1 MPIVLCR
8 VDDRLVHGQ
17 VAAALVEAVEQ
28 ISGITGALTP
38 VSNTDCDRGSLEQKI
53 EAAIDDHPAVIFV
66 DLASGS
72 CLFAALHRLKV
83 HPDVRVVTGVNLAM
97 LLDFVF
103 HRDQTAEAAAG
114 RAREVGERAIR
125 VPA

>member
-1 MPIVLCR
+1 MNERLTGIVAGHGRLAEA
-8 VDDRLVHGQ
+8 LVH
-17 VAAALVEAVEQ
+17 AVEE
-28 ISGITGALTP
+28 ISGISGALTP
-38 VSNTDCDRGSLEQKI
+38 VSNADCDRGSLEQKI
-53 EAAIDDHPAVIFV
+53 ETAIDGHPAVIFV

-103 HRDQTAEAAAG
+103 HREQSAETAAA

>member
-1 MPIVLCR
+1 MSERLTGIVAG
-8 VDDRLVHGQ
+8 HGQ
-17 VAAALVEAVEQ
+17 VAAALVHAVQE
-28 ISGITGALTP
+28 ISGIADALTA
-38 VSNTDCDRGSLEQKI
+38 VSNTDCDRGTLEQKI
-53 EAAIDDHPAVIFV
+53 EAAIDGHPAVIFV

-97 LLDFVF
+97 LLDFVY
-103 HRDQTAEAAAG
+103 HREQSPHAAAE

>member
-1 MPIVLCR
+1 MSEQLSGV
-8 VDDRLVHGQ
+8 VAGHGQ
-17 VAAALVEAVEQ
+17 VAAALVHAVEE
-28 ISGITGALTP
+28 ITGIAGVLTP
-38 VSNTDCDRGSLEQKI
+38 VSNADCDRGSLEQKI
-53 EAAIDDHPAVIFV
+53 ESAIDGHPAVIFV

-83 HPDVRVVTGVNLAM
+83 HPDVRVGTGVNLAM

-103 HRDQTAEAAAG
+103 HREQTAEAAAA
-114 RAREVGERAIR
+114 RARSVGEQAIR

>member
-1 MPIVLCR
+1 MSEPLSGV
-8 VDDRLVHGQ
+8 VAGHGKVAEALVH
-17 VAAALVEAVEQ
+17 AVEE
-28 ISGITGALTP
+28 ISGVSGVLTP
-38 VSNTDCDRGSLEQKI
+38 VSNADCDRGSLEQRI
-53 EAAIDDHPAVIFV
+53 EQAIDGHPAVIFV

-103 HRDQTAEAAAG
+103 HRDQTAEAAAA
-114 RAREVGERAIR
+114 RAREVGEHAIR

>member
-1 MPIVLCR
+1 MSEPLGGIVAG
-8 VDDRLVHGQ
+8 HGD
-17 VAAALVEAVEQ
+17 VAAALVRAVEQ
-28 ISGITGALTP
+28 ISGVTGVLTP
-38 VSNTDCDRGSLEQKI
+38 VSNTDCDRGTLEAKI
-53 EAAIDDHPAVIFV
+53 ESAINDHPAVIFV

-72 CLFAALHRLKV
+72 CLFAALHRIKV

-103 HRDQTAEAAAG
+103 HRELTAEAAAM

-125 VPA
+125 TPA

>member
-1 MPIVLCR
+1 MSEPLSGIVAGHGE
-8 VDDRLVHGQ
+8 VATALVH
-17 VAAALVEAVEQ
+17 AVEQ
-28 ISGITGALTP
+28 ISGITGALAA
-38 VSNTDCDRGSLEQKI
+38 VSNTDCDRGTLEQKI
-53 EAAIDDHPAVIFV
+53 EAAIDGHPAVIFV

-83 HPDVRVVTGVNLAM
+83 HPDARVVTGVNLAM

-103 HRDQTAEAAAG
+103 HREQTAEAAAA

-125 VPA
+125 IPA

>member
-1 MPIVLCR
+1 MSEL
-8 VDDRLVHGQ
+8 HGV
-17 VAAALVEAVEQ
+17 VAGHGEIASALVRAVEE

-38 VSNTDCDRGSLEQKI
+38 VSNADCDRGSLEARI
-53 EAAIDDHPAVIFV
+53 ETAIGGHPALIFV
-66 DLASGS
+66 DLAAGS

-97 LLDFVF
+97 LLDFVY
-103 HRDQTAEAAAG
+103 HRDRSAPDAAA
-114 RAREVGERAIR
+114 RAREVGEQAIR

>member
-1 MPIVLCR
+1 MSEPLSGIVAG
-8 VDDRLVHGQ
+8 HGA
-17 VAAALVEAVEQ
+17 VAIALVDAVEQ
-28 ISGITGALTP
+28 ISGITGALTA
-38 VSNTDCDRGSLEQKI
+38 VSNTDCDRGTLEQKI
-53 EAAIDDHPAVIFV
+53 ETAIDGHAAVIFV

-103 HRDQTAEAAAG
+103 HREQTAEAAAV

-125 VPA
+125 IPA